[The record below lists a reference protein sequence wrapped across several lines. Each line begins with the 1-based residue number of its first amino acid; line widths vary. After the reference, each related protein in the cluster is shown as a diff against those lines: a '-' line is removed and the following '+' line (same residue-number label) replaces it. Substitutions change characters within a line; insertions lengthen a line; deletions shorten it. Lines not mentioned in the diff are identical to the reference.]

1 MATNDPTDLLRF
13 EPPEAALSQQWTAA
27 EKAAVEFSQQLLDK
41 ARELKDCR
49 QELNKAWEE
58 KERLWG
64 MVVRNLIDVADNCKA
79 SLDGPA
85 SAAADGAEE
94 QTPGAPACGE
104 IPLARVGLASTYRKV
119 LHVLEE
125 LGVVPVDLQGRTY
138 KDVAV
143 DGQAIEDP
151 FEVLHSEQT
160 GKSTEATVREVVS
173 DLWVSRRHGGVQV
186 LRRGKVYC

>member
-1 MATNDPTDLLRF
+1 MATDDPTDLLRF
-13 EPPEAALSQQWTAA
+13 EPPEAALSQQWAAA
-27 EKAAVEFSQQLLDK
+27 EKAAVKFSEQLLDK

-58 KERLWG
+58 KERLWS

-79 SLDGPA
+79 GQDGPSSGDAERAKDQPAEVALA
-85 SAAADGAEE
+85 SA
-94 QTPGAPACGE
+94 
-104 IPLARVGLASTYRKV
+104 YRKV

-125 LGVVPVDLQGRTY
+125 MGVVPVDLIGRTY

-160 GKSTEATVREVVS
+160 GKSTEAVVREVVS
-173 DLWVSRRHGGVQV
+173 DLWVSRRHGAVQV